1 MPADEEVLLSQP
13 SSVHVPS
20 VGFFFT
26 HLTREGRLCAT
37 SQIIKHN
44 FNLIELIDR

>member
-1 MPADEEVLLSQP
+1 MPTDEEVLLSQP

-20 VGFFFT
+20 VGFFFA
-26 HLTREGRLCAT
+26 HLTRDGWLCAT

>member
-20 VGFFFT
+20 VSFFFT
-26 HLTREGRLCAT
+26 HLTREGRRAT